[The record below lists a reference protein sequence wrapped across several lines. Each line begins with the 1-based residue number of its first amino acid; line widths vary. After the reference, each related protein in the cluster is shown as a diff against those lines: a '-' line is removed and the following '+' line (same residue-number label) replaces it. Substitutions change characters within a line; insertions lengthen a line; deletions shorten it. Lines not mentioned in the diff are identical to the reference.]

1 MGGRLGAPNPGSM
14 PAMPTDRYGL
24 PVSTADPA
32 ALALYD
38 RAVYAL
44 QAWQADALSLFRAAA
59 ERDPALALAHA
70 GAAVCLFLEERFPET
85 KAATEA
91 ARAAV
96 VGASPRERSHV
107 AALTA
112 WTSGQVLEAERLMRE
127 HLATWPRDV
136 MVFQRLYYVYFW
148 LGRFP
153 DLLALTDSL
162 RGHYPGSSFMLGMHA
177 FGLEEAGRLPEA
189 MRTAEEALALESNDA
204 WSVHALAHALYESES
219 FDSGVTKLP
228 AAIHP
233 CRGLNWFRNH
243 LLWHLALLH
252 FARGEYERASD
263 IARATFEREPSAIA
277 GDLHDSISL
286 FWRLELAGQPVGA
299 RWAPFTAIAR
309 ERVSRMGLLFHA
321 AHVTMALAGGGD
333 WATARAHLE
342 GIRARAPRDPTRLM
356 GEVLAPLVEGLQAFA
371 QGDYRTTIARIE
383 PLRPRLVELGGSRAQ
398 RDVFHDTLFEACFRA
413 GDAERAGRY
422 LAERLA
428 RRRDHPWLARVA

>member
-1 MGGRLGAPNPGSM
+1 MSDDA
-14 PAMPTDRYGL
+14 YGL
-24 PVSTADPA
+24 PVSTADPE

-38 RAVYAL
+38 RAVRSL
-44 QAWQADALSLFRAAA
+44 QAWQADALELFRAAA
-59 ERDPALALAHA
+59 ERDPGLALAHA

-96 VGASPRERSHV
+96 AGASRRESSHV

-112 WTSGQVLEAERLMRE
+112 WTSGKVPEAERLMRE
-127 HLATWPRDV
+127 HLATWPRDA

-153 DLLALTDSL
+153 EMLALTDSL
-162 RGHYPGSSFMLGMHA
+162 RGHYPGSSFVLGLHA
-177 FGLEEAGRLPEA
+177 FALEEADRLPEA
-189 MRTAEEALALESNDA
+189 TRTAEAALQLEPNDA

-219 FDSGVTKLP
+219 FDAGVSRLP

-252 FARGEYERASD
+252 FARGEYARASD
-263 IARATFEREPSAIA
+263 IARATFEREPSSIA

-286 FWRLELAGQPVGA
+286 LWRLELVGQPVGA
-299 RWAPFTAIAR
+299 RWEPFTAIAR
-309 ERVSRMGLLFHA
+309 ERVNRMGLLFHA
-321 AHVTMALAGGGD
+321 AHVAMALVGGGD
-333 WATARAHLE
+333 WTSAKTQLDAA
-342 GIRARAPRDPTRLM
+342 RARATKDPTGLM
-356 GEVLAPLVEGLQAFA
+356 GDVLVPLIEGLHAFA
-371 QGDYRTTIARIE
+371 QGDYRTSIARIE
-383 PLRPRLVELGGSRAQ
+383 PLRPRIVELGGSRAQ

-428 RRRDHPWLARVA
+428 YRRDHPWLSRVL